1 MPHISS
7 YKTKDIAKIT
17 LAVMTLLCGSGIY
30 LLFRSKSLNIYKWCS
45 ALGFSNN
52 IDSMRFVANNW
63 NVSEFVKFSLPDG
76 LYCAAYMLTMDVI
89 WNKENGWIKHV
100 AIFLVPFI
108 TISSEV
114 LQYFGF
120 VKGTFDYCDLVCYAI
135 PPIIYLLL
143 IYFQKRTFKIVTK

>member
-1 MPHISS
+1 MPNISS
-7 YKTKDIAKIT
+7 YITKDTAKMS
-17 LAVMTLLCGSGIY
+17 LAVMMLLCGSGIY

-45 ALGFSNN
+45 ELGFSNN

-63 NVSEFVKFSLPDG
+63 DVSELVKFSLPDG
-76 LYCAAYMLTMDVI
+76 LYCAAYILTMDVI
-89 WNKENGWIKHV
+89 WNKENGWKKHI

-108 TISSEV
+108 TICSEV

-135 PPIIYLLL
+135 PPITYLSLF
-143 IYFQKRTFKIVTK
+143 IFKKEFLKL